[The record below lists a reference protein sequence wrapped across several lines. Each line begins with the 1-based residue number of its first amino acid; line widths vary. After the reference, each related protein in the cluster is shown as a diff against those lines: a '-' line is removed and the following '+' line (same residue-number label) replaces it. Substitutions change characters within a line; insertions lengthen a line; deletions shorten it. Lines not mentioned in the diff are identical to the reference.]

1 MSEIV
6 SITAEARERA
16 GKGAARSTRRTG
28 RVPAVIYGNKESPL
42 TISLDPKEVDTVTS
56 KRGFLARPLDIN
68 LGGKPHRVLPR
79 DIQRDPVTDKPVH
92 LDFMRVNKG
101 TRIRVEVPV
110 QFVRDELSPGLK
122 RGGVLNVVRRQI
134 ELYCT
139 VDTIPEKLDVSL
151 EGLDIGD
158 SVHISKVALPQG
170 VKPTI
175 ARDFT
180 IASIAVPSAAKAA
193 AEEARAAAE
202 AAAAAGTVEGAA
214 PAEGAAAAPGAA
226 APAAGGAAPAAGAK
240 GAAPG
245 APAAAGGKGAAPAAA
260 GGKAP
265 AGGDAGGGKKKG

>member
-1 MSEIV
+1 MSEIA
-6 SITAEARERA
+6 SLTAQARERA
-16 GKGAARSTRRTG
+16 GKGAARSTRRSG
-28 RVPAVIYGNKESPL
+28 RVPAVIYGNKEAPL
-42 TISLDPKEVDTVTS
+42 TISLDPKEVDAVIS
-56 KRGFLARPLDIN
+56 KRGFLARPLDIT
-68 LGGKPHRVLPR
+68 LDGKPHRVLPR
-79 DIQRDPVTDKPVH
+79 DVQRDPVSDRPLH

-110 QFVRDELSPGLK
+110 QFVREDQSPGLK

-139 VDTIPEKLDVSL
+139 LDTIPEKLEVSL

-202 AAAAAGTVEGAA
+202 AAAAGAAEGAA
-214 PAEGAAAAPGAA
+214 PAEGAPAAPGAA
-226 APAAGGAAPAAGAK
+226 PTAGTPAAGAK
-240 GAAPG
+240 PG
-245 APAAAGGKGAAPAAA
+245 APAAAAGKGAAPAAA
-260 GGKAP
+260 AGKAP
-265 AGGDAGGGKKKG
+265 AGGDAAGKKKG

>member
-42 TISLDPKEVDTVTS
+42 TISLDPKEVDAVTS
-56 KRGFLARPLDIN
+56 KRGFFARPLDIN
-68 LGGKPHRVLPR
+68 LAGKPHRVLPR
-79 DIQRDPVTDKPVH
+79 DVQRDPVTDKPLH

-110 QFVRDELSPGLK
+110 QFVRDDLSPGLK

-158 SVHISKVALPQG
+158 SVHISKVSLPAG

-202 AAAAAGTVEGAA
+202 AAAAAGAVAGAA
-214 PAEGAAAAPGAA
+214 PAEGAPAAPGAA
-226 APAAGGAAPAAGAK
+226 APAAGAATP
-240 GAAPG
+240 
-245 APAAAGGKGAAPAAA
+245 AAGGKGAAPAAA
-260 GGKAP
+260 APGGKGAP
-265 AGGDAGGGKKKG
+265 PAAAAAAAAPERGGKKKG

>member
-28 RVPAVIYGNKESPL
+28 RVPAVIYGNKETPV
-42 TISLDPKEVDTVTS
+42 TISLDPKEVDTAIS
-56 KRGFLARPLDIN
+56 KRGFFARPLDIT
-68 LGGKPHRVLPR
+68 LAGKPHRVLPR
-79 DIQRDPVTDKPVH
+79 DVQRDPVTDKPLH

-110 QFVRDELSPGLK
+110 QFVRDDLSPGLK
-122 RGGVLNVVRRQI
+122 RGGVLNIVRRQI

-139 VDTIPEKLDVSL
+139 IDTIPEKLEVSL

-158 SVHISKVALPQG
+158 SVHISKVKLPEG

-202 AAAAAGTVEGAA
+202 AAAAA
-214 PAEGAAAAPGAA
+214 PGAA
-226 APAAGGAAPAAGAK
+226 APAAGGAAPAAG
-240 GAAPG
+240 
-245 APAAAGGKGAAPAAA
+245 GKGAAPAAA
-260 GGKAP
+260 AGGKGGAAPAAGGKAP
-265 AGGDAGGGKKKG
+265 AAAAPAAGGGKKKG